1 MCIFIFYVHAKV
13 SHKSQPT
20 INLFFLA
27 KENEKLRVNQCSM
40 GSKYERNGTYAVDK
54 ELPFNRNGG
63 GIEAFAESLQAGI
76 HHKKKTRYSLVFR
89 NIDH

>member
-1 MCIFIFYVHAKV
+1 MQR
-13 SHKSQPT
+13 SHTRANQPL
-20 INLFFLA
+20 ISFLQLYSLA
-27 KENEKLRVNQCSM
+27 KENENLRVNQCSM

-76 HHKKKTRYSLVFR
+76 HHKKKTRYS
-89 NIDH
+89 